1 MRGAFISNTTT
12 SFFSVSLFFKQ
23 AVRAPASDFAALP
36 GRSVTAGR
44 SRSFHTAGDRPRRR
58 NSRRMLADAS
68 NPPARPPRHESRPA
82 GVAALISLCHLATCD
97 VGVGASKAVALHAA
111 SPRWAPSES
120 SRIVHARWL
129 ARSSMVSVSDGGGG
143 GSNRCCTAQRW
154 RHPACLTLLKWRRE
168 RVRRPREDEAHDSE
182 PPRARR
188 TDERR
193 I

>member
-1 MRGAFISNTTT
+1 MRGVRGERCLYLQHNYVLFLC
-12 SFFSVSLFFKQ
+12 VSILQ
-23 AVRAPASDFAALP
+23 ASGPRTRKRLRRALP
-36 GRSVTAGR
+36 GRSVTGR

-120 SRIVHARWL
+120 SRIVRACEMARTEL
-129 ARSSMVSVSDGGGG
+129 DGLG
-143 GSNRCCTAQRW
+143 
-154 RHPACLTLLKWRRE
+154 L
-168 RVRRPREDEAHDSE
+168 
-182 PPRARR
+182 
-188 TDERR
+188 
-193 I
+193 